1 MKFIDQ
7 LKISVT
13 TTHLVLLE
21 GETALF
27 TATASGINR
36 ENFTYQWT
44 KEGGNGL
51 PDKVSDADETT
62 LTIPNVTE
70 SDEGQYY
77 CTVTNEWGR
86 SVDSNNGTL
95 AISGMLLQ
103 YTIVC

>member
-1 MKFIDQ
+1 MKCIDQ
-7 LKISVT
+7 LKISI

-27 TATASGINR
+27 TATASGINK

-44 KEGGNGL
+44 KEGSNSL
-51 PDKVSDADETT
+51 PNKVSGIHGPI

-70 SDEGQYY
+70 SDKGQYY

-86 SVDSNNGTL
+86 HVDSNNGTL

-103 YTIVC
+103 YTVVC